1 MSISKSKYVVTATKY
16 AEKPIKANADFNK
29 NDDARGSNDM
39 QVSSDEAGESGKK
52 DKIIDDA
59 EGKTRLRNG

>member
-29 NDDARGSNDM
+29 NDAHKPIPLT
-39 QVSSDEAGESGKK
+39 VP
-52 DKIIDDA
+52 II
-59 EGKTRLRNG
+59 GP